1 MEILIQ
7 ATDIAEKL
15 ILLVLMGLSV
25 WSVAIIIDRRKQL
38 RAEKL
43 VPVQKIRDLILARDF
58 GSAKSLCQGAPSLI
72 ANSFYQGLLD
82 LRDSEKVERAIL
94 SQYQLEKLNLEKGLA
109 VLATLGANAPFVGLL
124 GTVLGIIR
132 AFAYLGSQAGSSSV
146 MSGVSQALYA
156 TAMGLFVAIPAVVAF
171 NVFSKQIKELTVQ
184 LESLKDLLI
193 SKMDSK
199 MDSKIDS
206 KG

>member
-25 WSVAIIIDRRKQL
+25 WSVAIIIDRRQQL

-72 ANSFYQGLLD
+72 ANSFHQGLVD

-171 NVFSKQIKELTVQ
+171 NVFSKQIKDLTVQ

-193 SKMDSK
+193 SKMDT
-199 MDSKIDS
+199 

>member
-43 VPVQKIRDLILARDF
+43 VPVQKIRDLVLVRDF
-58 GSAKSLCQGAPSLI
+58 SSAKSLCQEAPSLI

-171 NVFSKQIKELTVQ
+171 NVFSKQIKDLTVQ

-193 SKMDSK
+193 SKMDT
-199 MDSKIDS
+199 

>member
-43 VPVQKIRDLILARDF
+43 VPVQKIRDLVLVRDF
-58 GSAKSLCQGAPSLI
+58 SSAKSLCQGAPSLI

-171 NVFSKQIKELTVQ
+171 NVFSKQIKDLTVQ

-193 SKMDSK
+193 SKMDT
-199 MDSKIDS
+199 